1 MPLYEYRC
9 NECGAEF
16 EMMLRF
22 SEADRRPVCP
32 KCESSIKRMHRNI
45 FDRFLSRTFM
55 PNSRRYRCTNSECGW
70 SGLRK
75 SRYHIPRLHF
85 DEVNQDRMRF

>member
-32 KCESSIKRMHRNI
+32 KCESSQTQKK
-45 FDRFLSRTFM
+45 LSSVASFGAATSGSTG
-55 PNSRRYRCTNSECGW
+55 NSSASCGTRGGF
-70 SGLRK
+70 S
-75 SRYHIPRLHF
+75 
-85 DEVNQDRMRF
+85 